1 MTTIQVFHAN
11 EDGTAITGDIPI
23 RLTSDLRFTMTLPVY
38 VATFFDIG
46 AIIEAESALQV
57 GAIYE
62 KHCDDYSKRRL
73 TIGDE
78 TALLLSVDLCANRN
92 DSHGFSAALAMSLT
106 RVSTYTGS
114 DGAIHCIERKPDG
127 ALGVEIDPSDGRL
140 VADTLEIE
148 AKATTLINSLA
159 AAVGIMQ
166 GFMQTPEPQ
175 RYLMEISND
184 WNAAKEN
191 CNTIPDLKAPDD
203 PAPVDNDDL

>member
-23 RLTSDLRFTMTLPVY
+23 RLTSDLRFTMTLPEY
-38 VATFFDIG
+38 VATFLDVG
-46 AIIEAESALQV
+46 PIIEAESALQA

-78 TALLLSVDLCANRN
+78 TALLLSVDIC
-92 DSHGFSAALAMSLT
+92 SAHPGSSAVLAMDLM
-106 RVSTYTGS
+106 RVSTYTDS
-114 DGAIHCIERKPDG
+114 DGVIQCIERMPDG
-127 ALGVEIDPSDGRL
+127 TLGRRMDPSDGRL
-140 VADTLEIE
+140 VADTPEIE
-148 AKATTLINSLA
+148 AKAIALINSLA
-159 AAVGIMQ
+159 AAVEIMK
-166 GFMQTPEPQ
+166 GFMQTTEPQ

-203 PAPVDNDDL
+203 PAPVDNDEDL

>member
-78 TALLLSVDLCANRN
+78 TALLLSVDIC
-92 DSHGFSAALAMSLT
+92 SAHPGSSAVLAMNLM
-106 RVSTYTGS
+106 RVSTYTDS
-114 DGAIHCIERKPDG
+114 DGVIQCIERMPDG
-127 ALGVEIDPSDGRL
+127 TLGRRMDPSDGRL
-140 VADTLEIE
+140 VADTPEIE

-159 AAVGIMQ
+159 AAVEIMK
-166 GFMQTPEPQ
+166 GFMQTTEPQ

>member
-1 MTTIQVFHAN
+1 MTTVQVFHAN
-11 EDGTAITGDIPI
+11 EDGTTITGDIPI
-23 RLTSDLRFTMTLPVY
+23 RLTSDLRFTMVLPEY
-38 VATFFDIG
+38 VATFLDVSPV
-46 AIIEAESALQV
+46 IEAESALQV

-78 TALLLSVDLCANRN
+78 TALLLSVDIC
-92 DSHGFSAALAMSLT
+92 STHPGSSAVLAMNLM
-106 RVSTYTGS
+106 RVSTYTDS
-114 DGAIHCIERKPDG
+114 DGVIQCIERMPDG
-127 ALGVEIDPSDGRL
+127 TLGRRMDPSDGRL
-140 VADTLEIE
+140 VADTPEIE
-148 AKATTLINSLA
+148 AKAIALINSLA
-159 AAVGIMQ
+159 AAVEIMK
-166 GFMQTPEPQ
+166 GFMQTTEPQ

>member
-23 RLTSDLRFTMTLPVY
+23 RLTSDLQFTMVLPEY
-38 VATFFDIG
+38 VATFLDVSPT
-46 AIIEAESALQV
+46 IEADSALKA

-78 TALLLSVDLCANRN
+78 TALLLSVDIC
-92 DSHGFSAALAMSLT
+92 SAHPGSSAVLAMDLM
-106 RVSTYTGS
+106 RVSTYTDS
-114 DGAIHCIERKPDG
+114 DGVIQCIERMPDG
-127 ALGVEIDPSDGRL
+127 TLGRRIDPSDGRL
-140 VADTLEIE
+140 VADTPEIE
-148 AKATTLINSLA
+148 AKAIALINSLA
-159 AAVGIMQ
+159 AAVEIMK
-166 GFMQTPEPQ
+166 GFMQTTEPQ
-175 RYLMEISND
+175 RYRMEISND

-203 PAPVDNDDL
+203 PAPVDNDEDL